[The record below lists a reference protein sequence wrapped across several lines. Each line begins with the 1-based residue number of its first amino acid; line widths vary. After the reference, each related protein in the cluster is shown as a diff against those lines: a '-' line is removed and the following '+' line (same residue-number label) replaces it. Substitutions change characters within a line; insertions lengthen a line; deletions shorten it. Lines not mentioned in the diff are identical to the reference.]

1 ADECN
6 QKSSSSINISKAT
19 EHTRPKSEKAPKWV
33 DPVQYPQ
40 AEIRLGQDSQKL
52 SFAGADIRSKS
63 YDVLMVGDSSVGKTS
78 FMKRA
83 QSGKFSLDLPASVG
97 LDSCMWT
104 VVVDGK
110 PVVLQLWDTA
120 GQER

>member
-1 ADECN
+1 MGGSN
-6 QKSSSSINISKAT
+6 
-19 EHTRPKSEKAPKWV
+19 
-33 DPVQYPQ
+33 
-40 AEIRLGQDSQKL
+40 
-52 SFAGADIRSKS
+52 IRSKS

-120 GQER
+120 DSGLCRGNLFAHADVKDVFR